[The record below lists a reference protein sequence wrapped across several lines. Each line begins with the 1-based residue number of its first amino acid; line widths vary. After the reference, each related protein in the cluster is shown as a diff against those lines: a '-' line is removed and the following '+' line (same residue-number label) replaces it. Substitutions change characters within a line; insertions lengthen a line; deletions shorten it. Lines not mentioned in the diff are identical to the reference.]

1 MLLMVIFG
9 HQRAFFVVSFGPSP
23 TSLKSINVTVD
34 DRRPVQGLWEET
46 MKYLGA
52 FCLLFIFGVAAASAQ
67 VAGGALSA
75 QPQIFEIPSHPQ
87 RAAQQAL
94 GREESLLET
103 LTITSAKGERPLWEA
118 PQQVT
123 YVMPLGDV
131 ARLFRK
137 EHEVAKKAVLVKEN

>member
-1 MLLMVIFG
+1 
-9 HQRAFFVVSFGPSP
+9 
-23 TSLKSINVTVD
+23 
-34 DRRPVQGLWEET
+34 

-52 FCLLFIFGVAAASAQ
+52 FCLLFVFGVAAASAQ
-67 VAGGALSA
+67 VGGALSA
-75 QPQIFEIPSHPQ
+75 QPQIFDIPSHPQ
-87 RAAQQAL
+87 RAAQQGL

-103 LTITSAKGERPLWEA
+103 ATITSAKGERPLWEA